1 MDFKPS
7 RMAKLVKEYLASN
20 DICFDDILMVP
31 QYSEVVSRSSVD
43 LKMHIGGYTWLD
55 LPVIASPMDTVCEKD
70 MAIAIAES
78 GGIGIIHRFMSAKNQ
93 IKMVEEVYN
102 HNDLGLSVGAALS
115 STFVEEHVQK
125 LIKAG
130 VSMLLID
137 TANGH
142 SSMAI
147 DAVIRL
153 KNIVGDKVHV
163 MAGNVATIEGY
174 IALDVAGADSVR
186 VGIGG
191 GSMCTTRIVSGHGIP
206 TLSSIINV
214 REAKDK
220 FGLNA
225 AIVADG
231 GIRNTGDMVKAFA
244 AGADSVMLG
253 SMLAGT
259 DESPG
264 SLHFKGDKKF
274 KVFRGMASKEAN
286 KDKDIAVAEGV
297 STMIP
302 YKGSVKD
309 IIKNIKGGIGSG
321 CSYSGVDFLCNL
333 YQESMYIRVSPL
345 TVKESLPHGR

>member
-1 MDFKPS
+1 
-7 RMAKLVKEYLASN
+7 MAKSMKEYLAKN

-31 QYSEVVSRSSVD
+31 QYSEVVSRTTVD
-43 LKMHIGGYTWLD
+43 LQMHVGGYKLNF
-55 LPVIASPMDTVCEKD
+55 PVVASPMDTVCEKD

-93 IKMVEEVYN
+93 IRMVEEV
-102 HNDLGLSVGAALS
+102 HNYEDMGLPVGAALS
-115 STFVEEHVQK
+115 STFIEEHVEK
-125 LIKAG
+125 LISAG

-142 SSMAI
+142 SKMAI

-153 KNIVGDKVHV
+153 KNIVGDSVHI
-163 MAGNVATIEGY
+163 MAGNVATVEGY
-174 IALDVAGADSVR
+174 VALDIAGADSVR

-220 FGLNA
+220 FNLKAG
-225 AIVADG
+225 IVADG
-231 GIRNTGDMVKAFA
+231 GIRSTGDMVKAFA
-244 AGADSVMLG
+244 AGADAVMLG

-264 SLHFKGDKKF
+264 DLYFEGNKKF
-274 KVFRGMASKEAN
+274 KSFRGMASKEAN
-286 KDKDIAVAEGV
+286 KDKDIAVAEGI

-302 YKGSVKD
+302 HKGSVKD
-309 IIKNIKGGIGSG
+309 IIKDIKGGIGSG
-321 CSYSGVDFLCNL
+321 CSYSGVDSLGSL
-333 YQESMYIRVSPL
+333 YKESMYTRVSPL
-345 TVKESLPHGR
+345 SVKESLPHGR

>member
-1 MDFKPS
+1 M
-7 RMAKLVKEYLASN
+7 KEYLVNN
-20 DICFDDILMVP
+20 DVCFDDILMVP
-31 QYSEVVSRSSVD
+31 QYSEVISRTAVD
-43 LKMHIGGYTWLD
+43 LKMPIGGNTWLD
-55 LPVIASPMDTVCEKD
+55 FPVIASPMDTVCEKD
-70 MAIAIAES
+70 MAIAIAEA

-93 IKMVEEVYN
+93 INMVKEVYN
-102 HNDLGLSVGAALS
+102 YNDLGLPVGAALS
-115 STFVEEHVQK
+115 STFLEEHVEK
-125 LIKAG
+125 LISSGA
-130 VSMLLID
+130 SMLLID

-142 SSMAI
+142 SKMAI
-147 DAVIRL
+147 DATIRL
-153 KNIVGDKVHV
+153 KNIVGDSVHI
-163 MAGNVATIEGY
+163 MSGNVATVEGY

-220 FGLNA
+220 FNLNA
-225 AIVADG
+225 GIIADG

-274 KVFRGMASKEAN
+274 KAFRGMASKEAN

-309 IIKNIKGGIGSG
+309 IFKDIKGGIGSG
-321 CSYSGVDFLCNL
+321 CSYTGVDFLCNL

>member
-1 MDFKPS
+1 
-7 RMAKLVKEYLASN
+7 VKEYLVNN
-20 DICFDDILMVP
+20 DVCFDDILMVP
-31 QYSEVVSRSSVD
+31 QYSEVISRTAVD
-43 LKMHIGGYTWLD
+43 LKMPIGDNTWLD
-55 LPVIASPMDTVCEKD
+55 FPVIASPMDTVCEKD
-70 MAIAIAES
+70 MAIAIAEA

-93 IKMVEEVYN
+93 INMVKEVYN
-102 HNDLGLSVGAALS
+102 YNDLGLPVGAALS
-115 STFVEEHVQK
+115 STFLEEHVEK
-125 LIKAG
+125 LISSGA
-130 VSMLLID
+130 SMLLID

-142 SSMAI
+142 SKMAI
-147 DAVIRL
+147 DATIRL
-153 KNIVGDKVHV
+153 KNLVGDSIHI
-163 MAGNVATIEGY
+163 MSGNVATVEGY

-220 FGLNA
+220 FNLNA
-225 AIVADG
+225 GIIADG

-274 KVFRGMASKEAN
+274 KAFRGMASKEAN

-309 IIKNIKGGIGSG
+309 IFKDIKGGIGSG
-321 CSYSGVDFLCNL
+321 CSYTGVDFLCNL

>member
-1 MDFKPS
+1 
-7 RMAKLVKEYLASN
+7 MAKLVKEYLASN

-43 LKMHIGGYTWLD
+43 LKMHIGGNTWLD

-147 DAVIRL
+147 NAVIRL

-286 KDKDIAVAEGV
+286 KHKDIAVAEGV

>member
-231 GIRNTGDMVKAFA
+231 GIRNTGDIVKAFA

>member
-1 MDFKPS
+1 
-7 RMAKLVKEYLASN
+7 VKEYLAN
-20 DICFDDILMVP
+20 NYICFDDILMVP
-31 QYSEVVSRSSVD
+31 QHSEVTSRLSVD
-43 LKMHIGGYTWLD
+43 FKMNVGGYTWLD

-93 IKMVEEVYN
+93 IKMVKDVFNY
-102 HNDLGLSVGAALS
+102 NDLKLPVGAALS
-115 STFVEEHVQK
+115 STFIEEHVEK
-125 LIKAG
+125 LIDAG

-142 SSMAI
+142 SKMAI
-147 DAVIRL
+147 DATVRL
-153 KNIVGDKVHV
+153 KSVVGDRVHI
-163 MAGNVATIEGY
+163 MSGNVATVEGFV
-174 IALDVAGADSVR
+174 ALDSAGADSVR

-220 FGLNA
+220 FNLNA

-264 SLHFKGDKKF
+264 SLHFEGDKKF
-274 KVFRGMASKEAN
+274 KSFRGMASKEAN
-286 KDKDIAVAEGV
+286 KDKDIAVAEGI

-309 IIKNIKGGIGSG
+309 IIKDIKGGIGSG
-321 CSYSGVDFLCNL
+321 CSYSGVDFLHDL
-333 YQESMYIRVSPL
+333 YKESMYIKVSPL

>member
-1 MDFKPS
+1 
-7 RMAKLVKEYLASN
+7 VKEYLAN
-20 DICFDDILMVP
+20 NYICFDDILMVP
-31 QYSEVVSRSSVD
+31 QYSEVTSRASVD
-43 LKMHIGGYTWLD
+43 LKMPIGGKSFLE
-55 LPVIASPMDTVCEKD
+55 LPIIASPMDTVCEKE

-78 GGIGIIHRFMSAKNQ
+78 GGVGIIHRFMSEKSQ

-102 HNDLGLSVGAALS
+102 HKSIGLAVGAALS
-115 STFVEEHVQK
+115 TTFTEDHVDK

-142 SSMAI
+142 SKMAI
-147 DAVIRL
+147 HATMRL
-153 KNIVGDKVHV
+153 KNIVGDSIHI
-163 MAGNVATIEGY
+163 MSGNVATVEGY

-214 REAKDK
+214 REAKDR
-220 FGLNA
+220 FNLNA
-225 AIVADG
+225 GIVADG

-244 AGADSVMLG
+244 AGANSVMLG

-264 SLHFKGDKKF
+264 SLYFENGKKF
-274 KVFRGMASKEAN
+274 KSFRGMASKEAN
-286 KDKDIAVAEGV
+286 KDKDIAVAEGI

-302 YKGSVKD
+302 HKGSVKD
-309 IIKNIKGGIGSG
+309 IIKDIKGGLGSG
-321 CSYSGVDFLCNL
+321 CSYTGVDSLCNL
-333 YQESMYIRVSPL
+333 YQDSMYTRVSPL

>member
-1 MDFKPS
+1 M
-7 RMAKLVKEYLASN
+7 KEYLSGN

-43 LKMHIGGYTWLD
+43 FKMPIGGDTWLD

-93 IKMVEEVYN
+93 IRMVKEVSD
-102 HNDLGLSVGAALS
+102 HNNLGLPVGAALS
-115 STFVEEHVQK
+115 STFIEEHVYK
-125 LIKAG
+125 LIEAG
-130 VSMLLID
+130 ASVLLID

-142 SSMAI
+142 SKMAI

-153 KNIVGDKVHV
+153 KNIVGDSVHI
-163 MAGNVATIEGY
+163 MAGNVSTAEGFM
-174 IALDVAGADSVR
+174 ALDTAGADSVR

-206 TLSSIINV
+206 TLSSIINI

-220 FGLNA
+220 FNLNA
-225 AIVADG
+225 GIIADG

-244 AGADSVMLG
+244 AGADAVMLG

-259 DESPG
+259 EEAPG
-264 SLHFKGDKKF
+264 DLYFKKNKKF
-274 KVFRGMASKEAN
+274 KSFRGMASKEAN
-286 KDKDIAVAEGV
+286 KDKDIAVAEGI
-297 STMIP
+297 STRIP
-302 YKGSVKD
+302 YKGFVKD
-309 IIKNIKGGIGSG
+309 IVKDIRGGLGSG
-321 CSYSGVDFLCNL
+321 CSYSGVDFLHDLCKD
-333 YQESMYIRVSPL
+333 SMYITVSPL
-345 TVKESLPHGR
+345 SVKESLPHGR

>member
-1 MDFKPS
+1 M
-7 RMAKLVKEYLASN
+7 KEYLAN
-20 DICFDDILMVP
+20 NYICFDDILMVP
-31 QYSEVVSRSSVD
+31 QYSEVTSRASVG
-43 LKMHIGGYTWLD
+43 LKMPIGGKSFLE
-55 LPVIASPMDTVCEKD
+55 LPIIASPMDTVCEKE

-78 GGIGIIHRFMSAKNQ
+78 GGFGIIHRFMSEKSQ

-102 HNDLGLSVGAALS
+102 HKSIGLAVGAALS
-115 STFVEEHVQK
+115 TTFTEDHVDK

-142 SSMAI
+142 SKMAI
-147 DAVIRL
+147 HATMRL
-153 KNIVGDKVHV
+153 KNIVGDSIHI
-163 MAGNVATIEGY
+163 MSGNVATVEGY

-214 REAKDK
+214 REAKDR
-220 FGLNA
+220 FNLNA
-225 AIVADG
+225 GIVADG

-244 AGADSVMLG
+244 AGANSVMLG

-264 SLHFKGDKKF
+264 SLYFENGKKF
-274 KVFRGMASKEAN
+274 KSFRGMASKEAN
-286 KDKDIAVAEGV
+286 KDKDIAVAEGI
-297 STMIP
+297 STMIL

-309 IIKNIKGGIGSG
+309 IIKDIKGGLGSG
-321 CSYSGVDFLCNL
+321 CSYTGVDSLCNL
-333 YQESMYIRVSPL
+333 YQDSMYTRVSPL

>member
-1 MDFKPS
+1 M
-7 RMAKLVKEYLASN
+7 KEYLANN

-31 QYSEVVSRSSVD
+31 QYSEVISRTSVD
-43 LKMHIGGYTWLD
+43 LKMPIGGDTWLD
-55 LPVIASPMDTVCEKD
+55 FPVIASPMDTVCEKD
-70 MAIAIAES
+70 MAIAIAEA
-78 GGIGIIHRFMSAKNQ
+78 GGIGIIHRFMSLKNQ
-93 IKMVEEVYN
+93 IKMVKEVNNYN
-102 HNDLGLSVGAALS
+102 NLNLPVGAALS
-115 STFVEEHVQK
+115 STFLEEQVEK
-125 LIKAG
+125 LISAG

-142 SSMAI
+142 SKMAI
-147 DAVIRL
+147 DATIRL
-153 KNIVGDKVHV
+153 KNLVGDSVHI
-163 MAGNVATIEGY
+163 MSGNVATAEGY
-174 IALDVAGADSVR
+174 VALDAAGADSIR

-214 REAKDK
+214 RETKDK

-231 GIRNTGDMVKAFA
+231 GIRNTGDMIKAFA

-274 KVFRGMASKEAN
+274 KAFRGMASKEAN

-309 IIKNIKGGIGSG
+309 IFKDIKGGIGSG
-321 CSYSGVDFLCNL
+321 CSYTGVDFLCNL

>member
-1 MDFKPS
+1 MVES
-7 RMAKLVKEYLASN
+7 MKEYLAN
-20 DICFDDILMVP
+20 NYICFDDILMVP
-31 QYSEVVSRSSVD
+31 QYSEVVSRTSVD
-43 LKMHIGGYTWLD
+43 LKMHIGGHSWLD
-55 LPVIASPMDTVCEKD
+55 LPVVASPMDTVCEKD
-70 MAIAIAES
+70 MAIAIAQA

-93 IKMVEEVYN
+93 IKMVEEVYT
-102 HNDLGLSVGAALS
+102 HNGLGLPVGAALS
-115 STFVEEHVQK
+115 TTFIEEHVEK
-125 LIKAG
+125 LIEAG

-142 SSMAI
+142 GKMAI
-147 DAVIRL
+147 DSVIRL
-153 KNIVGDKVHV
+153 KNIVGDNVHI
-163 MAGNVATIEGY
+163 MAGNVATVEGY

-220 FGLNA
+220 FNLNA
-225 AIVADG
+225 GIIADG

-244 AGADSVMLG
+244 AGADAVMLG

-264 SLHFKGDKKF
+264 SLYFEGDNKF
-274 KVFRGMASKEAN
+274 KSFRGMASKEAN

-309 IIKNIKGGIGSG
+309 IIRDIKGGLGSG
-321 CSYSGVDFLCNL
+321 CSYTGVDFLSNL
-333 YQESMYIRVSPL
+333 YQDSMYTRVSPL

>member
-1 MDFKPS
+1 
-7 RMAKLVKEYLASN
+7 MAKLMKEYLAKN

-43 LKMHIGGYTWLD
+43 FKMNIGGHTWLD
-55 LPVIASPMDTVCEKD
+55 LPIIASPMDTVCEKD

-93 IKMVEEVYN
+93 IRMVEEVHS
-102 HNDLGLSVGAALS
+102 HNSLGLNVGAALS
-115 STFVEEHVQK
+115 STFIEEHVEK
-125 LIKAG
+125 LISAG
-130 VSMLLID
+130 ASMLLID

-142 SSMAI
+142 SKMAI
-147 DAVIRL
+147 DATIRL
-153 KNIVGDKVHV
+153 KKLVGDNVHV
-163 MAGNVATIEGY
+163 MAGNVATVEGY
-174 IALDVAGADSVR
+174 IALDIAGADSVR

-220 FGLNA
+220 FNLNA
-225 AIVADG
+225 GIVADG

-264 SLHFKGDKKF
+264 SLYFNGDKKF
-274 KVFRGMASKEAN
+274 KTFRGMASKEAN
-286 KDKDIAVAEGV
+286 KDKDIAVAEGI

-309 IIKNIKGGIGSG
+309 IIKDIKGGLGSG

-333 YQESMYIRVSPL
+333 YQESMYTRVSPL
-345 TVKESLPHGR
+345 SVKESMPHGR

>member
-1 MDFKPS
+1 
-7 RMAKLVKEYLASN
+7 VKEYLVNN

-31 QYSEVVSRSSVD
+31 QYSEVMSRTAVD
-43 LKMHIGGYTWLD
+43 LKMPIGGYTWLD
-55 LPVIASPMDTVCEKD
+55 FPVIASPMDTVCEKD
-70 MAIAIAES
+70 MAIAIAEA

-93 IKMVEEVYN
+93 IRMVEEV
-102 HNDLGLSVGAALS
+102 HNYSDLKLPVGAALS
-115 STFVEEHVQK
+115 STFIEEHVEK
-125 LIKAG
+125 LISAG
-130 VSMLLID
+130 ASMLLID

-142 SSMAI
+142 SKMAI
-147 DAVIRL
+147 DATIRL
-153 KNIVGDKVHV
+153 KNLVGNDVHV
-163 MAGNVATIEGY
+163 MSGNVATVEGY
-174 IALDVAGADSVR
+174 IALDIAGADSVR

-220 FGLNA
+220 FNLNA
-225 AIVADG
+225 GIVADG

-259 DESPG
+259 DKSPG
-264 SLHFKGDKKF
+264 SLYFNGDKKF
-274 KVFRGMASKEAN
+274 KAFRGMASKEAN
-286 KDKDIAVAEGV
+286 KDKDIAVAEGI

-309 IIKNIKGGIGSG
+309 IIKDIKGGLGSG

-333 YQESMYIRVSPL
+333 YQESMYTRVSPL
-345 TVKESLPHGR
+345 SVKESMPHGR

>member
-1 MDFKPS
+1 
-7 RMAKLVKEYLASN
+7 
-20 DICFDDILMVP
+20 
-31 QYSEVVSRSSVD
+31 
-43 LKMHIGGYTWLD
+43 MHTGGYTWLD

-78 GGIGIIHRFMSAKNQ
+78 GGIGIIHRFMSVKNQ
-93 IKMVEEVYN
+93 IKMVEQVFSHKN
-102 HNDLGLSVGAALS
+102 LGLPVGAALS
-115 STFVEEHVQK
+115 TNFTEEHVDK

-142 SSMAI
+142 SKVAI
-147 DAVIRL
+147 DAVARL
-153 KNIVGDKVHV
+153 KNLVEDSVHI
-163 MAGNVATIEGY
+163 MAGNVATVEGY
-174 IALDVAGADSVR
+174 IALDSAGADSIR

-286 KDKDIAVAEGV
+286 KDKDIAVAEGI

-309 IIKNIKGGIGSG
+309 IFKDIKGGIGSG
-321 CSYSGVDFLCNL
+321 CSYSGVDYLCNL
-333 YQESMYIRVSPL
+333 YQESMYVRVSPL
-345 TVKESLPHGR
+345 TVKESMPHGK

>member
-1 MDFKPS
+1 M
-7 RMAKLVKEYLASN
+7 KEYLAN
-20 DICFDDILMVP
+20 NYICFDDILMVP
-31 QYSEVVSRSSVD
+31 QYSEVTSRASVD
-43 LKMHIGGYTWLD
+43 LKMPIGGKSFLE
-55 LPVIASPMDTVCEKD
+55 LPIIASPMDTVCEKE

-78 GGIGIIHRFMSAKNQ
+78 GGVGIIHRFMSEKSQ

-102 HNDLGLSVGAALS
+102 HKSIGLAVGAALS
-115 STFVEEHVQK
+115 TTFTEDHVDK

-142 SSMAI
+142 SKMAI
-147 DAVIRL
+147 HATMRL
-153 KNIVGDKVHV
+153 KNIVGDSIHI
-163 MAGNVATIEGY
+163 MSGNVATVEGY

-214 REAKDK
+214 REAKDR
-220 FGLNA
+220 FNLNA
-225 AIVADG
+225 GIVADG

-244 AGADSVMLG
+244 AGANSVMLG

-264 SLHFKGDKKF
+264 SLYFENGKKF
-274 KVFRGMASKEAN
+274 KSFRGMASKEAN
-286 KDKDIAVAEGV
+286 KDKDIAVAEGI
-297 STMIP
+297 STMIL

-309 IIKNIKGGIGSG
+309 IIKDIKGGLGSG
-321 CSYSGVDFLCNL
+321 CSYTGVDSLCNL
-333 YQESMYIRVSPL
+333 YQDSMYTRVSPL

>member
-1 MDFKPS
+1 
-7 RMAKLVKEYLASN
+7 MAKSVKEYLAQN

-31 QYSEVVSRSSVD
+31 QYSEVISRSNVD
-43 LKMHIGGYTWLD
+43 LKMPIGGHSWLD
-55 LPVIASPMDTVCEKD
+55 FPVIASPMDTVCEKE

-78 GGIGIIHRFMSAKNQ
+78 GGIGIIHRFMSAKSQ
-93 IKMVEEVYN
+93 IRMVEEV
-102 HNDLGLSVGAALS
+102 HNYSDLKLPVGAALS
-115 STFVEEHVQK
+115 STFIEEHVEK
-125 LIKAG
+125 LISTG

-142 SSMAI
+142 SKMAI
-147 DAVIRL
+147 DAVVRL
-153 KNIVGDKVHV
+153 KSIVGDSVHI
-163 MAGNVATIEGY
+163 MAGNVSTIEGF
-174 IALDVAGADSVR
+174 IALDVAGADSIR

-206 TLSSIINV
+206 TLSSIINI

-220 FGLNA
+220 FNLNA
-225 AIVADG
+225 GIIADG
-231 GIRNTGDMVKAFA
+231 GIRSTGDMVKAFA
-244 AGADSVMLG
+244 AGADAVMIG

-259 DESPG
+259 EEAPG
-264 SLHFKGDKKF
+264 DLYFEGDKKF
-274 KVFRGMASKEAN
+274 KSFRGMASKEAN

-309 IIKNIKGGIGSG
+309 IVKNIKGGIGSG

-333 YQESMYIRVSPL
+333 YQESMYTRVSPL
-345 TVKESLPHGR
+345 TVKESLPHGK

>member
-1 MDFKPS
+1 
-7 RMAKLVKEYLASN
+7 MAKFVKEYLAN
-20 DICFDDILMVP
+20 NYICFDDILMVP
-31 QYSEVVSRSSVD
+31 QYSEVVSRSLVD
-43 LKMHIGGYTWLD
+43 LKMHVGGYSWLD
-55 LPVIASPMDTVCEKD
+55 FPVIASPMDTVCEKD

-78 GGIGIIHRFMSAKNQ
+78 GGIGIIHRFMSVKKQ
-93 IKMVEEVYN
+93 IKMVEEVHN
-102 HNDLGLSVGAALS
+102 HNNLGLSVGVALS
-115 STFVEEHVQK
+115 TTFIEEHVDK
-125 LIKAG
+125 LIKSGA
-130 VSMLLID
+130 SMLLID

-142 SSMAI
+142 SKMAI

-153 KNIVGDKVHV
+153 KSIVGDSVHI

-174 IALDVAGADSVR
+174 IALDVAGADSIR

-191 GSMCTTRIVSGHGIP
+191 GSMCTTRLVSGHGIP

-220 FGLNA
+220 FGLKA
-225 AIVADG
+225 GIIADG
-231 GIRNTGDMVKAFA
+231 GIRNTGDIIKAFA

-286 KDKDIAVAEGV
+286 KDKYIAVAEGV

-309 IIKNIKGGIGSG
+309 IFKDIKGGIGSG

-333 YQESMYIRVSPL
+333 YQESMYVKVSPL
-345 TVKESLPHGR
+345 TVKESMPHGR

>member
-1 MDFKPS
+1 MK
-7 RMAKLVKEYLASN
+7 KYLVNN

-31 QYSEVVSRSSVD
+31 QYSEVVSRSCVD
-43 LKMHIGGYTWLD
+43 FKMPIGGYTWLD

-70 MAIAIAES
+70 MAIAMAES
-78 GGIGIIHRFMSAKNQ
+78 GGIGIIHRFLSVKDQ
-93 IKMVEEVYN
+93 IKMVKEVFN
-102 HNDLGLSVGAALS
+102 HNDLGLPVGAALS
-115 STFVEEHVQK
+115 STFIEEHVDK

-130 VSMLLID
+130 ASILLID

-142 SSMAI
+142 SKMAI
-147 DAVIRL
+147 DATIRL
-153 KNIVGDKVHV
+153 KSLVGDSVHI
-163 MAGNVATIEGY
+163 MAGNVSTAEGY
-174 IALDVAGADSVR
+174 VALDAAGADSVR

-214 REAKDK
+214 REARDK
-220 FGLNA
+220 FNLNA
-225 AIVADG
+225 GIVADG

-264 SLHFKGDKKF
+264 SLHFKGNEKF

-286 KDKDIAVAEGV
+286 KDKDIAVAEGI
-297 STMIP
+297 STKIA
-302 YKGSVKD
+302 YKGPVKD
-309 IIKNIKGGIGSG
+309 IIKDIVGGLGSG
-321 CSYSGVDFLCNL
+321 CSYSGVDFLHDL
-333 YQESMYIRVSPL
+333 YKDSMYTRVSPL
-345 TVKESLPHGR
+345 SVKESLPHGR

>member
-1 MDFKPS
+1 M
-7 RMAKLVKEYLASN
+7 KEYLAN
-20 DICFDDILMVP
+20 NYICFDDILMVP
-31 QYSEVVSRSSVD
+31 QYSEVVSRTSVD
-43 LKMHIGGYTWLD
+43 LKMHIGGHSWLD
-55 LPVIASPMDTVCEKD
+55 FPVVASPMDTVCEKD
-70 MAIAIAES
+70 MAIAIAEA

-93 IKMVEEVYN
+93 IRMVEEVHSYD
-102 HNDLGLSVGAALS
+102 DLGLPVGAALS
-115 STFVEEHVQK
+115 TTFIEEHVEK
-125 LIKAG
+125 LIEAG

-142 SSMAI
+142 GKMAI
-147 DAVIRL
+147 DSVIRL
-153 KNIVGDKVHV
+153 KNIVGDSVHI
-163 MAGNVATIEGY
+163 MAGNVATVEGY
-174 IALDVAGADSVR
+174 VALDVAGADSVR

-220 FGLNA
+220 FNLNA
-225 AIVADG
+225 GIIADG

-244 AGADSVMLG
+244 AGADAVMLG

-264 SLHFKGDKKF
+264 SLYFEGNNKF
-274 KVFRGMASKEAN
+274 KSFRGMASKEAN

-309 IIKNIKGGIGSG
+309 IIRDIKGGLGSG
-321 CSYSGVDFLCNL
+321 CSYTGVDFLSNL
-333 YQESMYIRVSPL
+333 YQDSMYTRVSPL

>member
-1 MDFKPS
+1 M
-7 RMAKLVKEYLASN
+7 KEYLVNN

-43 LKMHIGGYTWLD
+43 LKMPIGGYSWLD

-70 MAIAIAES
+70 MAIAMAES
-78 GGIGIIHRFMSAKNQ
+78 GGIGIIHRFMSAKKQ
-93 IKMVEEVYN
+93 IKMVEEVCN
-102 HNDLGLSVGAALS
+102 HRDLKLAVGAALS
-115 STFVEEHVQK
+115 STFVEEHVHN

-142 SSMAI
+142 SRMAI
-147 DAVIRL
+147 EATMRL
-153 KNIVGDKVHV
+153 KSIVGDSVHI
-163 MAGNVATIEGY
+163 MAGNVSTAEGY
-174 IALDVAGADSVR
+174 IALDTAGADSVR

-214 REAKDK
+214 REARDK
-220 FGLNA
+220 FNLNA
-225 AIVADG
+225 GIVADG

-264 SLHFKGDKKF
+264 SLHFKGNEKF
-274 KVFRGMASKEAN
+274 KYFRGMASKEAN
-286 KDKDIAVAEGV
+286 KDKDIAVAEGI
-297 STMIP
+297 STKIP
-302 YKGSVKD
+302 YKGPVKD
-309 IIKNIKGGIGSG
+309 IIKDIIGGLGSG
-321 CSYSGVDFLCNL
+321 CSYSGVDFLHDL
-333 YQESMYIRVSPL
+333 YKDSMYTRVSTL
-345 TVKESLPHGR
+345 SVKESLPHGQ

>member
-1 MDFKPS
+1 M
-7 RMAKLVKEYLASN
+7 KEYLANN

-31 QYSEVVSRSSVD
+31 QYSEVISRTSVD
-43 LKMHIGGYTWLD
+43 LKMPIGGDTWLD
-55 LPVIASPMDTVCEKD
+55 FPVIASPMDTVCEKD
-70 MAIAIAES
+70 MAIEIAEA
-78 GGIGIIHRFMSAKNQ
+78 GGIGIIHRFMSLKNQ
-93 IKMVEEVYN
+93 IKMVKEVSN
-102 HNDLGLSVGAALS
+102 CNNLNLPVGAALS
-115 STFVEEHVQK
+115 STFLEEQVEK
-125 LIKAG
+125 LISAG

-142 SSMAI
+142 SKMAI
-147 DAVIRL
+147 DATIRL
-153 KNIVGDKVHV
+153 KNLVGDSVHI
-163 MAGNVATIEGY
+163 MSGNVATAEGY
-174 IALDVAGADSVR
+174 VALDAAGADSIR

-214 REAKDK
+214 RETKDK

-231 GIRNTGDMVKAFA
+231 GIRNTGDMIKAFA

-274 KVFRGMASKEAN
+274 KAFRGLASKAAN
-286 KDKDIAVAEGV
+286 KDKDLAVAEGV

-309 IIKNIKGGIGSG
+309 IFKDIKGGIGSG

-333 YQESMYIRVSPL
+333 YQESMYVKVSPL
-345 TVKESLPHGR
+345 TVKESMPHGR

>member
-1 MDFKPS
+1 M
-7 RMAKLVKEYLASN
+7 KEYLANN

-43 LKMHIGGYTWLD
+43 TAMPIGGYLWLN
-55 LPVIASPMDTVCEKD
+55 LPIIASPMDTVCEKD
-70 MAIAIAES
+70 MAIAMAEF
-78 GGIGIIHRFMSAKNQ
+78 GGIGIIHRFMSVKKQ
-93 IKMVEEVYN
+93 IKMVEEVCN
-102 HNDLGLSVGAALS
+102 HSDLKLAVGAALS
-115 STFVEEHVQK
+115 STFVEEHVHN

-142 SSMAI
+142 SRMAI
-147 DAVIRL
+147 EATMRL
-153 KNIVGDKVHV
+153 KTLVGDSVHI
-163 MAGNVATIEGY
+163 MAGNVSTAEGY
-174 IALDVAGADSVR
+174 IALDTAGADSVR

-214 REAKDK
+214 REARDK
-220 FGLNA
+220 FNLNA
-225 AIVADG
+225 GIVADG

-264 SLHFKGDKKF
+264 SLQFKGNEKF
-274 KVFRGMASKEAN
+274 KYFRGMASKEAN
-286 KDKDIAVAEGV
+286 KDKDIAVAEGI
-297 STMIP
+297 STKIA
-302 YKGSVKD
+302 YKGPVKD
-309 IIKNIKGGIGSG
+309 IIKDIVGGLGSG
-321 CSYSGVDFLCNL
+321 CSYSGVDFLHDL
-333 YQESMYIRVSPL
+333 YKDSMYTRVSPL
-345 TVKESLPHGR
+345 SVKESLPHGK

>member
-1 MDFKPS
+1 M
-7 RMAKLVKEYLASN
+7 KEYLANN
-20 DICFDDILMVP
+20 DICFDDILMIP

-43 LKMHIGGYTWLD
+43 FKMPIGGYTWLD

-78 GGIGIIHRFMSAKNQ
+78 GGIGIIHRFMSVKSQ
-93 IKMVEEVYN
+93 IKMVEEVFNYN
-102 HNDLGLSVGAALS
+102 NLGLPVGAALS
-115 STFVEEHVQK
+115 STFIEEHVDR

-142 SSMAI
+142 SKMAI
-147 DAVIRL
+147 DATIRL
-153 KNIVGDKVHV
+153 KNLVGDSVHI
-163 MAGNVATIEGY
+163 MSGNVSTIEGY
-174 IALDVAGADSVR
+174 VALDSAGADSVR

-214 REAKDK
+214 REARDK

-225 AIVADG
+225 GIVADG

-286 KDKDIAVAEGV
+286 KDKDIAVAEGI
-297 STMIP
+297 STKIA

-309 IIKNIKGGIGSG
+309 IIKDIKGGIGSG

-333 YQESMYIRVSPL
+333 YKDSMYARVSPL
-345 TVKESLPHGR
+345 SVKESLPHGK